1 MTSKELTFPG
11 PSKQGDRGKAGKMA
25 QEWLCL
31 HGFNLRID
39 GSFGPAT
46 EYAVREFQEHEG
58 LPAHGRI
65 DQATFDALV
74 LPMKEA
80 LNPIN
85 AGSKGLG
92 DLVVRV
98 ASQHLK
104 ASPREVGG
112 QNQGPW
118 VRLYMNG
125 REGAQWPWCAGFACF
140 VLKQACES
148 AGIAPPIPSSFSCDV
163 LATTAKERQL
173 LLSGTSRGGNGNL
186 RPGCLF
192 LNKRTSSDWDHT
204 GVVTG
209 VEEETFLTIEGNTN
223 DEGSREG
230 YEVCARVRGYRGK
243 DFILLG
249 E

>member
-1 MTSKELTFPG
+1 MATKELSFPG
-11 PSKQGDRGKAGKMA
+11 TVKNGDRGNAVKLA

-31 HGFNLRID
+31 HGLHLRID

-46 EYAVREFQEHEG
+46 EYAVRQFQEQED
-58 LPAHGRI
+58 LPAHGRV

-80 LNPIN
+80 LEPISN
-85 AGSKGLG
+85 GSKGLG
-92 DLVVRV
+92 KLIVQY

-104 ASPREVGG
+104 SSPREVGG

-140 VLKQACES
+140 VLRQACES
-148 AGIAPPIPSSFSCDV
+148 ADLAPPIPGSFSCDV
-163 LATTAKERQL
+163 LATTAKGCGL
-173 LLSGTSRGGNGNL
+173 LLSETARADNGDL
-186 RPGCLF
+186 KPGCFF

-223 DEGSREG
+223 DDGSREG

-249 E
+249 

>member
-1 MTSKELTFPG
+1 MAIKELTFPG
-11 PSKQGDRGKAGKMA
+11 PTKKGDRGNAVKLA

-31 HGFNLRID
+31 HDFHLKID

-46 EYAVREFQEHEG
+46 EFAVRQFQKQED
-58 LPAHGRI
+58 LPEHGRV

-74 LPMKEA
+74 SPMKDA
-80 LNPIN
+80 VNPIQ

-92 DLVVRV
+92 DLVVRY
-98 ASQHLK
+98 ANQHLK
-104 ASPREVGG
+104 SSPREVGG

-125 REGAQWPWCAGFACF
+125 KEGAEWPWCAGFASF
-140 VLKQACES
+140 VLKQACASEDLP
-148 AGIAPPIPSSFSCDV
+148 APIPVSFSCDV
-163 LATTAKERQL
+163 LATGARDRGL
-173 LLSGTSRGGNGNL
+173 LLSGTTGGNGGLN
-186 RPGCLF
+186 PGCLF

-223 DEGSREG
+223 DDGSREG
-230 YEVCARVRGYRGK
+230 YEVCARVRGYKGK
-243 DFILLG
+243 HFILLA
-249 E
+249 